1 MNVSGIVLIYFLNLC
16 KHVATT
22 GLFFRESKVLL
33 ERQTVIGVQV
43 TAMQTE
49 MILSYLHR
57 KE

>member
-1 MNVSGIVLIYFLNLC
+1 MNVSGIVLVYFLNLC

-33 ERQTVIGVQV
+33 EQTVIGVQV

>member
-33 ERQTVIGVQV
+33 EQTVIGVQV